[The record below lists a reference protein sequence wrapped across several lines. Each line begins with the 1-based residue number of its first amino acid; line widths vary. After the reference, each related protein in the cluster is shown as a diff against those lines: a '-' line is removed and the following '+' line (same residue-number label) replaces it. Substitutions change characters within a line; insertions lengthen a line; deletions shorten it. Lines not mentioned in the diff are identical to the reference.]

1 MIWANYDI
9 EEETVDK
16 ISVNYLS
23 GLLMEKTGLPMSDY
37 HIYLNELRKTI
48 PVLTGNV
55 FIDQNGGYHTLDEKV
70 LQEERDEYAS
80 LQYNHLI
87 DTSRRV
93 QSFF

>member
-1 MIWANYDI
+1 MH
-9 EEETVDK
+9 EK
-16 ISVNYLS
+16 ISS
-23 GLLMEKTGLPMSDY
+23 EKSILTGAV
-37 HIYLNELRKTI
+37 INI
-48 PVLTGNV
+48 VLTGNV